1 MSWLRTRR
9 APSAGASYNTGASSQ
24 YSRPDPRPMV
34 FDLLALLSRCC
45 RASRPCFFF
54 LAGGY
59 SVPFTPGPSTVPQF
73 LVHISGFCPGHEI
86 LALVRP
92 VVPYTLALFSKRSR
106 SVVSPAVRSTA
117 ALFADRWPRSRSYRR
132 VALRLSKAPLS
143 FTNLK

>member
-34 FDLLALLSRCC
+34 FDLLALLSWCC
-45 RASRPCFFF
+45 RASRRCSFF

-92 VVPYTLALFSKRSR
+92 VVPYTLSLSSKRSR
-106 SVVSPAVRSTA
+106 SVVSPAECALQQRSLPTDGHA
-117 ALFADRWPRSRSYRR
+117 RAPIAGWLFVSRKLHSP
-132 VALRLSKAPLS
+132 SQ
-143 FTNLK
+143 T